1 MTVGPISNGVMGML
15 LMMIPVLMQS
25 HQIVVDSAAKMQIT
39 SVAVPHLAL
48 TSEKST
54 ISGQSQFFDSTFVEF
69 WKGMHLFGRG
79 SWGEF

>member
-25 HQIVVDSAAKMQIT
+25 HQIVVDSAAEMQIT

-54 ISGQSQFFDSTFVEF
+54 ISGQLQFFDSTVVEF